1 MEKIRLILVD
11 PDPAVCAAFSAHFG
25 GLPGVEINN
34 GCFEDLMA
42 FDCIVSAA
50 NSFGFMSGG
59 MDAAIVRFFGDS
71 LQERVQARLAEEYL
85 GEQPV
90 GTSLI
95 IETGNPKHPYIAHT
109 PTMRVPMPV
118 ALTDNAYVAMWATL
132 LAIRAFNRRPDL
144 ESKIRLVACPGLC
157 TATGRMPS
165 DEAARQMALAYRFFL
180 YPPRRADWN
189 TAFDRQDLIG
199 RGGDFPLLPP
209 NGAISRKKE

>member
-1 MEKIRLILVD
+1 MEKLRLILVD
-11 PDPAVCAAFSAHFG
+11 PDPVLCAAFGAHFG
-25 GLPGVEINN
+25 GLPGVEIVN
-34 GCFEDLMA
+34 GCFEDLLG

-59 MDAAIVRFFGDS
+59 VDAAIIRFFGDQ
-71 LQERVQARLAEEYL
+71 LQERVQARLADEFL

-90 GTSLI
+90 GTSI
-95 IETGNPKHPYIAHT
+95 IVETGNPKYPYIAHT

-118 ALTDNAYVAMWATL
+118 ALTDNAYVAMWAVL
-132 LAIRAFNRRPDL
+132 LAVRAHNRSEAEP
-144 ESKIRLVACPGLC
+144 KIRLVACPGLC
-157 TATGRMPS
+157 TATGRMPT

-180 YPPRRADWN
+180 FPPRRADWN

-209 NGAISRKKE
+209 TGNISQKKA